1 MNALGFTGGTSGL
14 KKKKNA
20 GDAGSIHGSGR
31 SPGGGSGNQL
41 K

>member
-14 KKKKNA
+14 KKKNA
-20 GDAGSIHGSGR
+20 GDAHSIHGSGR